1 MLFEW
6 KKVLMGLYYSLKKF
20 LFLSLNTWI
29 VGFVIFI
36 LRRRVVRYVALYR
49 IYLNDWDFRK
59 CLEK

>member
-6 KKVLMGLYYSLKKF
+6 KKVLMGLYYSLRKF
-20 LFLSLNTWI
+20 LFLSLNIWI
-29 VGFVIFI
+29 VVFVIFI
-36 LRRRVVRYVALYR
+36 LRRCVVRYVALYR

>member
-1 MLFEW
+1 
-6 KKVLMGLYYSLKKF
+6 MGLYYSLRKF
-20 LFLSLNTWI
+20 LFLSLNIWI
-29 VGFVIFI
+29 VVFVIFI

>member
-6 KKVLMGLYYSLKKF
+6 KKVLMGLYYSLRKF
-20 LFLSLNTWI
+20 LFLSLNIWI
-29 VGFVIFI
+29 VVFVIFI

>member
-20 LFLSLNTWI
+20 LFLSLNIWI
-29 VGFVIFI
+29 VVFVIFI

>member
-6 KKVLMGLYYSLKKF
+6 KEVLMGLYYSLRKF
-20 LFLSLNTWI
+20 LFLSLNIWI
-29 VGFVIFI
+29 VVFVIFI

>member
-6 KKVLMGLYYSLKKF
+6 KKVLMGLCYSLKKF
-20 LFLSLNTWI
+20 LFLSLNIWI
-29 VGFVIFI
+29 VVFVIFI
-36 LRRRVVRYVALYR
+36 LRRRIVRYVALYR